1 VSDRSPGRGASS
13 TSRLIA
19 TLEQRADAPAEPF
32 DPARVADLPE
42 PAQRYFLHAIRPG
55 TLLVPWVRLAMAGTI
70 RLGPRLPWLPF
81 RARQTLAP
89 PVGFAWEARVRWG
102 PLRLVGADT
111 YVHGRGETAFRLWD
125 RIPVVGAGGPD
136 VSRAARGR
144 LAIEAIWQPAAL
156 LPRPGVT
163 WTAIGDRAARVTVE
177 IDGEWIPLTLTVGP
191 DGRLHAVSMER
202 WGNLT
207 VDGRYALIP
216 FGADVGAE
224 RTFEGFTV
232 PSRLTV
238 QWWYGTARAFEFFRA
253 TIVGAAFGPDRA
265 C

>member
-1 VSDRSPGRGASS
+1 VNGPSPGRGASS

-19 TLEQRADAPAEPF
+19 TLEQRAAAPAEPF

-42 PAQRYFLHAIRPG
+42 PARRYLLHAIEPG
-55 TLLVPWVRLAMAGTI
+55 TPLVPRVRLAMAGTI

-102 PLRLVGADT
+102 PLRLAGADT

-125 RIPVVGAGGPD
+125 RIPVVRAGGPD

-144 LAIEAIWQPAAL
+144 LAIESIWQPAAL

-163 WTAIGDRAARVTVE
+163 WTGVDDRVARVAVD
-177 IDGEWIPLTLTVGP
+177 IDGERIPLTLTIGP
-191 DGRLHAVSMER
+191 DGGLHAVSMER

-207 VDGRYALIP
+207 ADGRFALIP
-216 FGADVGAE
+216 FGADVAAE
-224 RTFEGFTV
+224 RAFEGYTV
-232 PSRLTV
+232 PSRLAV
-238 QWWYGTARAFEFFRA
+238 RWWYGTARAFEFFRA
-253 TIVGAAFGPDRA
+253 TIAGAAFGPDRA
-265 C
+265 R